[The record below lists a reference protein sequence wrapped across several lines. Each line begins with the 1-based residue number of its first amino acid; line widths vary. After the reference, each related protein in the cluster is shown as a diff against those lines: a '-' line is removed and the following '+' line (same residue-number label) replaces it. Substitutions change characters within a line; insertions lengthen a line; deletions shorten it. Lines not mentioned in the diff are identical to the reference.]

1 MGEAIIGRNLRYF
14 VVFRR
19 FFPLLVLLTFVP
31 FGARAQYDS
40 HFSHYYDM
48 ESAYNPAAVG
58 KESKLNIV
66 GAYAMSLAGFER
78 NPRTFFVGADMPFYA
93 LNGYHGAGLQLVNDQ
108 IGLFTHQQINVQY
121 SYKMRLFEGQLGIGL
136 QVGFLNEK
144 FNSSDLDVIDP
155 GDEVFS
161 TSDVNGNHI
170 DMAAG
175 LYYSRRNWYVGA
187 SLLHAMS
194 PLIHLGERNE
204 LQVDRTYYLTAGYN
218 IKLRNP
224 FLSIPV
230 SVFGQSDGV
239 AYRTD
244 VTARLRYTN
253 EKKIMYLGLG
263 YSPTNSVTVLVGG
276 SFHGIN
282 VGYSYEAF
290 TNGIS
295 LGNGSHELFVGYQ
308 TDLNLYKKGKNKHK
322 AVRLL

>member
-1 MGEAIIGRNLRYF
+1 MEA
-14 VVFRR
+14 
-19 FFPLLVLLTFVP
+19 
-31 FGARAQYDS
+31 
-40 HFSHYYDM
+40 
-48 ESAYNPAAVG
+48 AYNPAAVG
-58 KESKLNIV
+58 KVSKLNIV
-66 GAYAMSLAGFER
+66 ATYALSLAGFEN
-78 NPRTFFVGADMPFYA
+78 NPRTMFIGADMPFYA
-93 LNGYHGAGLQLVNDQ
+93 FNSYHGAGIQLVNDQ

-121 SYKMRLFEGQLGIGL
+121 SLKMKLFGGQLG
-136 QVGFLNEK
+136 VGVQFGILNES
-144 FNSSDLDVIDP
+144 FSSSGLDLEEPTDP
-155 GDEVFS
+155 AFS
-161 TSDVNGNHI
+161 TSDVNGNHV

-175 LYYSRRNWYVGA
+175 LYYSHKNWYVGA
-187 SLLHAMS
+187 SVLHAMS
-194 PLIHLGERNE
+194 PLIHLGELNE
-204 LQVDRTYYLTAGYN
+204 IQVDRTYYLTAGYN

-230 SVFGQSDGV
+230 SVFGQTDGV

-244 VTARLRYTN
+244 VTARVKYTN
-253 EKKIMYLGLG
+253 DKKDMYMGIG

-308 TDLNLYKKGKNKHK
+308 TDLNLYKKGKNMHK

>member
-1 MGEAIIGRNLRYF
+1 M
-14 VVFRR
+14 
-19 FFPLLVLLTFVP
+19 LLAVAVLACGKT
-31 FGARAQYDS
+31 AAQFDP

-48 ESAYNPAAVG
+48 EAAFNPAAVG
-58 KESKLNIV
+58 KESKLNVV

-78 NPRTFFVGADMPFYA
+78 NPRTMFIGADMPFYA
-93 LNGYHGAGLQLVNDQ
+93 MNGYHGAGVQLVNDQ
-108 IGLFTHQQINVQY
+108 IGLFTHQQVNVQY
-121 SYKMRLFEGQLGIGL
+121 SYKMRLMGGQLGIGL

-144 FNSSDLDVIDP
+144 FSSSELDLEDSSDP
-155 GDEVFS
+155 AFS
-161 TSDVNGNHI
+161 SSDVDGNHV

-175 LYYSRRNWYVGA
+175 LYYQHGRWYVGA
-187 SLLHAMS
+187 SVLHAMA
-194 PLIHLGERNE
+194 PLVNLGELNE

-230 SVFGQSDGV
+230 SFFGQSDGV
-239 AYRTD
+239 GYRAD
-244 VTARLRYTN
+244 VTARLKYTS
-253 EKKIMYLGLG
+253 ERRVMYLGVG

-308 TDLNLYKKGKNKHK
+308 TDLNLYKKGRNLHK